1 MVAYETV
8 NLSVAGSIPPI
19 HPPKLRIEM
28 EFTEDQ
34 LRLIRAA
41 CVVAMPHIDD
51 PENYFEPWK
60 STYAVATAQLKKLG
74 VEDSA

>member
-1 MVAYETV
+1 M
-8 NLSVAGSIPPI
+8 I
-19 HPPKLRIEM
+19 M
-28 EFTEDQ
+28 EFNEDQ